1 MPDRSRARYWA
12 SLAPVFAALAVMTTL
27 VVYSPTLYRLFCA
40 ATGLA
45 GTTQRASSAPR
56 QAAQAGPAPEFTVRF
71 DSNVANGLP
80 WDFRPK
86 QDEIKVRLGEP
97 AHAVFIAHNNSD
109 KTIVAR
115 AVFNVTPYQVAPYF
129 FKIQCFCFTN
139 EKLKPGETAEMPVEF
154 YIDKDLTKDETA
166 SLYRDVTLSY
176 TFYPQKDLKP
186 EAVAATRDL
195 ARGSKVEQ
203 ATLDAGKQVGFDNDA
218 PRR

>member
-1 MPDRSRARYWA
+1 MSDKSRVRFWA
-12 SLAPVFAALAVMTTL
+12 PLAPAIVGFVVMTTL

-45 GTTQRASSAPR
+45 GTTQRAVSAPK
-56 QAAQAGPAPEFTVRF
+56 QVADAGPAQEFTVRF
-71 DSNVANGLP
+71 DANVANGLP

-86 QDEIKVRLGEP
+86 QQELKLRLGEP
-97 AHAVFIAHNNSD
+97 AHAVFIAHNKSD
-109 KTIVAR
+109 HTIVAR

-154 YIDKDLTKDETA
+154 YIDKDLVKDETA
-166 SLYRDVTLSY
+166 SLYHDVTLSY
-176 TFYPQKDLKP
+176 TFYPQKDLTP
-186 EAVAATRDL
+186 EAMSKTRDL
-195 ARGSKVEQ
+195 AKGSKVEQ
-203 ATLDAGKQVGFDNDA
+203 AQLKSGKAGGFDNDA